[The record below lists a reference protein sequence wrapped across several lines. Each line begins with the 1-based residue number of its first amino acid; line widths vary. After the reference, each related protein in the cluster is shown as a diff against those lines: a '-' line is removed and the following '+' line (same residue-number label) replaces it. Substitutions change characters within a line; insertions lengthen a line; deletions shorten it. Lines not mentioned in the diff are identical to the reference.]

1 MAEHKTTAPRTHR
14 RQVKRQGVVRVE
26 LRLREEDAALLRG
39 VVHALTDP
47 AREARTR
54 AVLNECVA
62 APAQIGLKAL
72 LAAAPLEDVTLERPR
87 DMGRAVAL

>member
-39 VVHALTDP
+39 V
-47 AREARTR
+47 ARTMQGS
-54 AVLNECVA
+54 AN
-62 APAQIGLKAL
+62 LKEL
-72 LAAAPLEDVTLERPR
+72 LASAPLEGVDLERAHDAFR
-87 DMGRAVAL
+87 SIEH